1 MCRKQNGGIIFM
13 MPPYDVHKILVFVA
27 FLFCRCLALLYFS
40 GAEVHKHYCKDDNCY
55 NDEDSEHSLPHILQR
70 ENETVKVEI
79 FKNIHLFLL
88 SLTDEV
94 AKCRSKAEDKTAR
107 DNRRDLSRNVY
118 AYRVHKKEVLR
129 IFLKSHLMNHTS

>member
-1 MCRKQNGGIIFM
+1 
-13 MPPYDVHKILVFVA
+13 MPPCYLHKILVFAA
-27 FLFCRCLALLYFS
+27 FLFCRYLALLYFS

-70 ENETVKVEI
+70 ENETVKVEV

-94 AKCRSKAEDKTAR
+94 AKGRSEAEDKTAR
-107 DNRRDLSRNVY
+107 DNRCDLTRNVY
-118 AYRVHKKEVLR
+118 SDRVHEQEVLR
-129 IFLKSHLMNHTS
+129 VFLKSHFMNNTS

>member
-1 MCRKQNGGIIFM
+1 

-27 FLFCRCLALLYFS
+27 FFFCRCLALLYFS
-40 GAEVHKHYCKDDNCY
+40 GAEVHKNYREYDNCY
-55 NDEDSEHSLPHILQR
+55 NYKDAEHSLPHILQR

-79 FKNIHLFLL
+79 FKNIHFFLL
-88 SLTDEV
+88 SLTEEV
-94 AKCRSKAEDKTAR
+94 TEGRREAEDKTAR

-129 IFLKSHLMNHTS
+129 IFLKSHLMNYTS